1 MKGRQHKSKES
12 KPQANQNLK
21 QKDPNHET
29 KTNRRSGGKKK
40 KGKGKKKKKENT
52 RGKKNNC
59 NSQNLESRGTRGNGV
74 GDKDKVTTNATN
86 LTTNFAMAKTLFI
99 CTGMVQLSDTTKN
112 GVCNVFYAYNYQY
125 RKKV

>member
-1 MKGRQHKSKES
+1 MKGRHKSKES

-29 KTNRRSGGKKK
+29 KTNTLSGSKKNQEK
-40 KGKGKKKKKENT
+40 NTQGKKKKKKNT

-59 NSQNLESRGTRGNGV
+59 NSQNLESRGTRGLGV
-74 GDKDKVTTNATN
+74 RDKDKVTTNATN

-99 CTGMVQLSDTTKN
+99 CT
-112 GVCNVFYAYNYQY
+112 
-125 RKKV
+125 